1 MPAKSPRACTFRS
14 EAAVTR
20 STIAHVPGTPLAL
33 AVLGRGVVDPAQPLL
48 RADDEAVLRGRGAF
62 ETMRVYAG
70 VPFRVDLH
78 LRRLGESARVLEL
91 PPPDLAALE
100 RLVAEA
106 LGSLDRP
113 DAVLRV
119 VWTPGAGGD
128 GSIGFVL
135 VTPLPGGFD
144 EMRARGIELASLQ
157 LAIGAATR
165 SEAPWLLPGVKSTS
179 YAVNMAAQAEARRRG
194 ADDALFLSLEGI
206 ALECPT
212 SNIWFVEGDIV
223 HTPGLDLG
231 ILAGVTRDTLL
242 AAAAE
247 TRLDVEEGA
256 YPRERL
262 AAAAEV
268 FTSSSVREVMPV
280 VRMDG
285 AAVGDGRPGP
295 VAAAMQ
301 AALRRASSA

>member
-1 MPAKSPRACTFRS
+1 MVVRIDPCREHDV
-14 EAAVTR
+14 EAALV
-20 STIAHVPGTPLAL
+20 GDAL
-33 AVLGRGVVDPAQPLL
+33 A
-48 RADDEAVLRGRGAF
+48 
-62 ETMRVYAG
+62 
-70 VPFRVDLH
+70 
-78 LRRLGESARVLEL
+78 SLE
-91 PPPDLAALE
+91 
-100 RLVAEA
+100 
-106 LGSLDRP
+106 RP

-119 VWTPGAGGD
+119 VWTPGSGD
-128 GSIGFVL
+128 GDSIGFVL

-165 SEAPWLLPGVKSTS
+165 NESPWLLPGVKSTS

-212 SNIWFVEGDIV
+212 SNVWFVEDGV
-223 HTPGLDLG
+223 MHTPGLELG

-247 TRLDVEEGA
+247 ARMDVEEGA
-256 YPRERL
+256 YPRTRL
-262 AAAAEV
+262 AAATEV

-280 VRMDG
+280 VRIDG
-285 AAVGDGRPGP
+285 AAVGAGRPGP

-301 AALRRASSA
+301 AALRRAAAS

>member
-1 MPAKSPRACTFRS
+1 
-14 EAAVTR
+14 
-20 STIAHVPGTPLAL
+20 
-33 AVLGRGVVDPAQPLL
+33 
-48 RADDEAVLRGRGAF
+48 
-62 ETMRVYAG
+62 
-70 VPFRVDLH
+70 
-78 LRRLGESARVLEL
+78 
-91 PPPDLAALE
+91 
-100 RLVAEA
+100 
-106 LGSLDRP
+106 
-113 DAVLRV
+113 

-212 SNIWFVEGDIV
+212 SNIWFVEDGV
-223 HTPGLDLG
+223 LHTPGLELG
-231 ILAGVTRDTLL
+231 ILAGVTRETLV
-242 AAAAE
+242 AAASEAGIRLAE
-247 TRLDVEEGA
+247 GE

-262 AAAAEV
+262 VGAAEV

-280 VRMDG
+280 VRLDG
-285 AAVGDGRPGP
+285 ETVGDGSPGP
-295 VAAAMQ
+295 VAARMQ
-301 AALRRASSA
+301 AALRRAVSQA